1 MYICELYLIMKR
13 IRLDIGAVTA
23 TPENGGSFMFFL
35 YKDGLENC
43 LRVKITP
50 GDMHAVL
57 ANFKPDSTP
66 NESVPTQ
73 EVLKNA
79 LQEFRI
85 ELLEVLIVRNEQ
97 KDCFE
102 SELLLFDSNK
112 EVKITAGFVDGIILA
127 KGFQCP
133 IYIEQEL
140 MDKYSSS
147 IDNSTQQFI
156 DKQEHLNK
164 LKEELNKAIASEDY
178 ERAAKI
184 NKAIDNISKNI

>member
-1 MYICELYLIMKR
+1 MKR

-102 SELLLFDSNK
+102 SELLLFDGNK

-164 LKEELNKAIASEDY
+164 LKEELNKAIAS
-178 ERAAKI
+178 
-184 NKAIDNISKNI
+184 